1 MNEDIKNTIGEVVK
15 KQIIILGPDIAIL
28 KAREVVGLE
37 ISDSGDVVAISGDP
51 LIVLQNLVDK
61 YVSLSGMIVRKAM
74 EPLIQKHLNINN
86 SSQNSGNGVVSSII

>member
-28 KAREVVGLE
+28 KAREVIGLE
-37 ISDSGDVVAISGDP
+37 ILDNGEVANISGDP
-51 LIVLQNLVDK
+51 LFVLQSLVDK

-74 EPLIQKHLNINN
+74 EPLIQKHLDIN
-86 SSQNSGNGVVSSII
+86 SSQNSGNGVISSII